1 MYSNVF
7 DLSLDN
13 IAHSR
18 TGGPGFIKTETAFGL
33 MAYGVG
39 EFKKEAFIILRG
51 TKILADLLTDFNAM
65 WSSTSVQ
72 GYKIHDGFSQAFKA
86 LRPQLE
92 VFVAGFAA
100 RGITE
105 VHCIGHSLGGALATF
120 AQNMSEPKRGVK
132 LIYTP
137 LDRLE

>member
-72 GYKIHDGFSQAFKA
+72 GYKIHEDRKSTRLNSSHVRISYA
-86 LRPQLE
+86 
-92 VFVAGFAA
+92 VFCLKKKKNY
-100 RGITE
+100 I
-105 VHCIGHSLGGALATF
+105 I
-120 AQNMSEPKRGVK
+120 
-132 LIYTP
+132 
-137 LDRLE
+137 

>member
-1 MYSNVF
+1 MITLDPSFTANLAKDVYRFVDKNTVILETVSFFKQNYSNVF
-7 DLSLDN
+7 GLSSDN

-51 TKILADLLTDFNAM
+51 TRILADLLTDFNAM

-72 GYKIHDGFSQAFKA
+72 GHRIHDGFSNAF
-86 LRPQLE
+86 Q
-92 VFVAGFAA
+92 
-100 RGITE
+100 IT
-105 VHCIGHSLGGALATF
+105 
-120 AQNMSEPKRGVK
+120 K
-132 LIYTP
+132 P
-137 LDRLE
+137 L

>member
-1 MYSNVF
+1 MITLDPSFTANLAKDVYRLVDKNTVILETVSFFKQNYSNVF
-7 DLSLDN
+7 GLSSDN

-39 EFKKEAFIILRG
+39 GAKNSAFIILRG

-72 GYKIHDGFSQAFKA
+72 GHRIHDGLSKAF
-86 LRPQLE
+86 
-92 VFVAGFAA
+92 
-100 RGITE
+100 
-105 VHCIGHSLGGALATF
+105 HM
-120 AQNMSEPKRGVK
+120 N
-132 LIYTP
+132 
-137 LDRLE
+137 